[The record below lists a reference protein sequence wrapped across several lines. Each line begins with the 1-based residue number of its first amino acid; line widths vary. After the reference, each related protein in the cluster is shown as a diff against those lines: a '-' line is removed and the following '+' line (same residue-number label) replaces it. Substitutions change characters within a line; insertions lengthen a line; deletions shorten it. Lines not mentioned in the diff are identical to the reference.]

1 MDSEG
6 GGLEFQRSKVRDDV
20 RVTQTSVS
28 GRAEESQ
35 PPHNEAFS
43 MVNNHQSS
51 PLSAAK
57 APSHIEAHNLGES
70 HF

>member
-1 MDSEG
+1 M
-6 GGLEFQRSKVRDDV
+6 
-20 RVTQTSVS
+20 S

-43 MVNNHQSS
+43 IVNNHQSS